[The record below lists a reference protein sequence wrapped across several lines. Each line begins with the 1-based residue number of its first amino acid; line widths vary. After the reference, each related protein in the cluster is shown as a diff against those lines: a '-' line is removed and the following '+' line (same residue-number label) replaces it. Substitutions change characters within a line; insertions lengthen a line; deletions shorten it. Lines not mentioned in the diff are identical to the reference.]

1 MLDAKCLRS
10 HPVSRIHHLRQLPE
24 RTRASKSLMAQE
36 RSCPCTDP
44 SLPFP
49 EGIPPHRYICQAN
62 KGSPPGA
69 VYQEQEFRTD
79 NRLLQSSSSAQP
91 WEEVKLL
98 WSRPAAY
105 RWVEPVQIGRAS
117 CRERVCGS

>member
-1 MLDAKCLRS
+1 
-10 HPVSRIHHLRQLPE
+10 
-24 RTRASKSLMAQE
+24 MAQE

-49 EGIPPHRYICQAN
+49 EGTPPHRYICQAN

-79 NRLLQSSSSAQP
+79 NGLLRSSSSAQP

-98 WSRPAAY
+98 WSRPAAH
-105 RWVEPVQIGRAS
+105 RWVEPVRSDCTAVAAAGIPVSGWEDNS
-117 CRERVCGS
+117 PPSVG

>member
-1 MLDAKCLRS
+1 HRRKQTKPMLDAKCLSS
-10 HPVSRIHHLRQLPE
+10 HPVSRIQHLRQLPE
-24 RTRASKSLMAQE
+24 RTRASKSIMAQE

-62 KGSPPGA
+62 RDSPPGA

-79 NRLLQSSSSAQP
+79 NRLLRSSSSAPP

-98 WSRPAAY
+98 RFRQAAY
-105 RWVEPVQIGRAS
+105 LWIRLVRS
-117 CRERVCGS
+117 D

>member
-1 MLDAKCLRS
+1 MKQTKPMPNANCLTS
-10 HPVSRIHHLRQLPE
+10 HPVSRIQHLRQPRE
-24 RTRASKSLMAQE
+24 RTRASKSIMAQE

-49 EGIPPHRYICQAN
+49 EGTPPHRYICQAN
-62 KGSPPGA
+62 KGSPPSA

-98 WSRPAAY
+98 VSPADAHRPD
-105 RWVEPVQIGRAS
+105 
-117 CRERVCGS
+117 ERVRSECS